1 MGIAIANG
9 RIIQCPT
16 AGPSG
21 HFKSGESNLLY
32 VMEKRETEEK

>member
-9 RIIQCPT
+9 RIIKCPT

-21 HFKSGESNLLY
+21 HFKSESNLFY
-32 VMEKRETEEK
+32 AMEKRETEEK